1 MVCRKLKKGKAAVQI
16 AEELEEEIPYEG
28 WTDEASR
35 MLIACDSEL
44 QDLCHV
50 IPMDIKTVKSLK
62 LHYESSTTKAMTAK
76 IRGIE
81 AFKGLTSP
89 MKQTSDG
96 WVPDFE
102 SRYFVADFSYGL
114 KIIKDMA
121 RLFEVETPH
130 IDEVW
135 NWYEEV
141 SRDRNFF
148 SLDYSDKREFVQLYH
163 ATNRD
168 ELEG

>member
-1 MVCRKLKKGKAAVQI
+1 
-16 AEELEEEIPYEG
+16 
-28 WTDEASR
+28 

-50 IPMDIKTVKSLK
+50 IPLDLQTVKSLK
-62 LHYESSTTKAMTAK
+62 LHYESSTSKAMTAK
-76 IRGIE
+76 IREIE
-81 AFKGLTSP
+81 AFKGLMSP

-141 SRDRNFF
+141 SEDRNFF
-148 SLDYSDKREFVQLYH
+148 SLDYSDKEKFVQLYY

-168 ELEG
+168 ELKG